1 MEPLSERCYP
11 SNFFDPFGDEPT
23 HSACDGCGEVFDNG
37 DLIEVGA
44 HFYTR
49 YLCQDC
55 LEKEPRED
63 E

>member
-23 HSACDGCGEVFDNG
+23 SGACFECGEVFDLDDMHTIG
-37 DLIEVGA
+37 RGL
-44 HFYTR
+44 FYE
-49 YLCQDC
+49 YHLCQEC
-55 LEKEPRED
+55 FLKQEED